1 MALDTYAGLQTAIL
15 LWLAR
20 PGDQLL
26 VPAVPDM
33 IRLFEAEAAR
43 RLKLAPAET
52 IASLPTA
59 ETDWVLLP
67 QDCRQVRSATIGGC
81 PLSYAPP
88 DQLNKPRQG
97 VSSHYTIISR
107 TLFLSPAPAAGLRY
121 RSLRGRCP
129 RR

>member
-33 IRLFEAEAAR
+33 IRLFEAEAGR

-52 IASLPTA
+52 SASLPTA
-59 ETDWVLLP
+59 ATAWVLLP
-67 QDCRQVRSATIGGC
+67 QDCRQVRSVKIDGC
-81 PLSYAPP
+81 PWGYAPP
-88 DQLNKPRQG
+88 DHSNRPYQG
-97 VSSHYTIISR
+97 VPSRYTIISR
-107 TLFLSPAPAAGLRY
+107 TLFLSPAPSTGDV
-121 RSLRGRCP
+121 
-129 RR
+129 